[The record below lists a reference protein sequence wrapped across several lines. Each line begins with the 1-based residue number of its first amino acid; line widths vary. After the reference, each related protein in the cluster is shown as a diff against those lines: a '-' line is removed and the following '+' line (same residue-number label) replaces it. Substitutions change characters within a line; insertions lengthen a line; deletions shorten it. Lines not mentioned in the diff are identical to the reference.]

1 MKKFLDSD
9 WLKSLQFFGN
19 TVPKN
24 EISANFIDY
33 LGFVIGLKYKTI
45 TKIANKIPQ
54 FPAEV
59 IKHLGVFRSDCIIFS
74 CILLISNSTCCMVS
88 RAM

>member
-1 MKKFLDSD
+1 V
-9 WLKSLQFFGN
+9 QFFGN

-24 EISANFIDY
+24 EINANFIDY

-88 RAM
+88 RAI